1 MFLSI
6 LGDTAKQE
14 AEKRKADMQAKK
26 DVNVSATKKTQREIK
41 DDDKVAKIAEDS
53 KGELSKNAESMRK
66 AKKLTEAPINKIS
79 RRENVD
85 EAASD
90 GKISMNEL
98 NPVAE
103 PKRKAKKQTVA
114 PQAKKARR
122 EDIVDV
128 SNDAKIPDD
137 KSNHKMRTRSRAVK
151 PAE

>member
-1 MFLSI
+1 MCLSI

-41 DDDKVAKIAEDS
+41 NDDKV
-53 KGELSKNAESMRK
+53 

-79 RRENVD
+79 CRENVD

-90 GKISMNEL
+90 GKISMNKL

-103 PKRKAKKQTVA
+103 PKRKAKKQAVA

-122 EDIVDV
+122 EDIVDE

-137 KSNHKMRTRSRAVK
+137 KSNHNMQTRSRAVK
-151 PAE
+151 PAIIFN